1 VLLDKVSLVP
11 LIISEGEPSMV
22 IQMKGGATMAIVE
35 ADTSKDALVVR
46 PKSVRKVKDLLN
58 SLFC

>member
-1 VLLDKVSLVP
+1 
-11 LIISEGEPSMV
+11 MV